1 MSLIWYSK
9 IYVWTWGK
17 YWKKHPHFVQKQKKR
32 KNRKTE
38 IRTLVR
44 GGHGIHGT
52 HANAP
57 SAWDNEIILLKKIV
71 KQAIDKKEIP
81 ILKKKSLSTKTFIP
95 YTKKSKNR
103 KK

>member
-1 MSLIWYSK
+1 MYELEANTEKNTHILYINK
-9 IYVWTWGK
+9 
-17 YWKKHPHFVQKQKKR
+17 KKR
-32 KNRKTE
+32 KNRKTK

-71 KQAIDKKEIP
+71 KQAIDKE
-81 ILKKKSLSTKTFIP
+81 
-95 YTKKSKNR
+95 
-103 KK
+103 